1 MASKKTTKSKSS
13 VNKAKGRKKQ
23 KVHAAALPQ
32 EALPATM
39 PESAVDNSAA
49 MGEPQTAAA
58 AAETT
63 PVQPTTPGTTLTTS
77 AELPAE
83 PKKLSAIDAAVK
95 VLGESG
101 QAMNCQ
107 ELIAAMAAKGYW
119 ASPSGKTPAS
129 TLYASILRELKV
141 RGAQARFQKTDR
153 GKFAL
158 HLPA

>member
-1 MASKKTTKSKSS
+1 MASKKTTKSKAP
-13 VNKAKGRKKQ
+13 VKKAKGRKKQ
-23 KVHAAALPQ
+23 GVRAAPQ
-32 EALPATM
+32 ETLPATM
-39 PESAVDNSAA
+39 PQSAVDNTAA
-49 MGEPQTAAA
+49 REEPQTVAA
-58 AAETT
+58 AAETD
-63 PVQPTTPGTTLTTS
+63 PVQPTTPEATLTTS

-119 ASPSGKTPAS
+119 NSPGGKTPSS

-141 RGAQARFQKTDR
+141 RGAQARFQKTER

-158 HLPA
+158 NVPA